1 MTFIARENSLFF
13 CNNRYQNSLQGMSDL
28 LSPLLYVM
36 ENEVDTFWC
45 FVGFMKLV
53 KQNFD
58 FDQGGIKNQLS
69 ELVDLLKTID
79 SDFYAYLDAKD
90 SGNLYFCFRWLLIW
104 FKREFAFTDVMRLWE
119 VLWTGLPCKNF
130 HLLVCLALIDSEKP
144 SIVENQ
150 FGFSEILK
158 HVNDLSYRI
167 HLNTV
172 LIKAEAIWQKIKK
185 EGQSSNKNACGITNA
200 ARRVLGMQEITA
212 KDIKFTER

>member
-1 MTFIARENSLFF
+1 
-13 CNNRYQNSLQGMSDL
+13 MSDL
-28 LSPLLYVM
+28 LSPILYVM
-36 ENEVDTFWC
+36 ENEVDAFWC
-45 FVGFMKLV
+45 FVGFMKHV

-69 ELVDLLKTID
+69 QLVDLLKTVD
-79 SDFYAYLDAKD
+79 PDFYAYLDAKD

-119 VLWTGLPCKNF
+119 VMWTGLPCDNF
-130 HLLVCLALIDSEKP
+130 HLLVCLALIQSEKS

-172 LIKAEAIWQKIKK
+172 LIKAEAIWDKIRVEADNK
-185 EGQSSNKNACGITNA
+185 ERPYGLSNP
-200 ARRVLGMQEITA
+200 ARRVLGIPELTA
-212 KDIKFTER
+212 LDIACDDR